1 MVPPESSMSPRAA
14 QAVSS
19 AIAAVRSA
27 LARID
32 RTRATDVVRR
42 GEAEAVLAKLAEL
55 PVAILI
61 ANDRARYVEVNA
73 AATTLTGY
81 SRSELLRM
89 SVWDLTPQPD
99 RSTGMTAWEGF
110 LRTGEQS
117 GTYSIKRKDGTVI
130 HAVYFATAHVLPS
143 LHLSALATLS
153 LVRSPVHH
161 GGTSRP
167 LTSRGNSRL
176 SGPRT
181 SPSRTRR

>member
-1 MVPPESSMSPRAA
+1 MSPRAT

-19 AIAAVRSA
+19 AIAAVRTA

-32 RTRATDVVRR
+32 RTRSHDVIRR
-42 GEAEAVLAKLAEL
+42 REAETILAKLAEA

-81 SRSELLRM
+81 TRSELLRM

-99 RSTGMTAWEGF
+99 RSTGMIAWEGF

-117 GTYSIKRKDGTVI
+117 GTYPVKRKDGTVVR
-130 HAVYFATAHVLPS
+130 AVYFATAHVLPS
-143 LHLSALATLS
+143 LHLSALTTPS
-153 LVRSPVHH
+153 LVRKPVHH
-161 GGTSRP
+161 GETSRP
-167 LTSRGNSRL
+167 LTSRGNGRL
-176 SGPRT
+176 SIRRI
-181 SPSRTRR
+181 SASRTRR